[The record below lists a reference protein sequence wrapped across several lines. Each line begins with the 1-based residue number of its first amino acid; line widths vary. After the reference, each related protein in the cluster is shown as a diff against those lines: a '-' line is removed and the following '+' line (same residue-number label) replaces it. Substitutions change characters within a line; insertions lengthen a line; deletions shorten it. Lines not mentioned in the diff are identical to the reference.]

1 MSERDGAVMPS
12 LTQLVRSLGNAGA
25 LTNVRAILDE
35 RVREQWLV
43 DGLVS
48 RLAVREAQAPA
59 ELVAEPAR
67 HVA

>member
-1 MSERDGAVMPS
+1 MPS
-12 LTQLVRSLGNAGA
+12 LTQLMRSFGNAGA
-25 LTNVRAILDE
+25 LANVQANLDE

-48 RLAVREAQAPA
+48 RLALRDAHTPT
-59 ELVAEPAR
+59 ELVVEPAR